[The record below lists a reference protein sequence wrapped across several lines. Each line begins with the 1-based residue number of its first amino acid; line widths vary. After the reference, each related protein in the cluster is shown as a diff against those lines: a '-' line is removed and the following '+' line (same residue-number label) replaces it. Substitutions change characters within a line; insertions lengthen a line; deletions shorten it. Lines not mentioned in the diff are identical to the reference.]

1 MDSLC
6 CAKEF
11 IFVYIYIYI
20 QQALFGIEI
29 MIFFGKLNKLNTYIN
44 WYMIHNNLYKL
55 INYDMLKCD
64 IT

>member
-44 WYMIHNNLYKL
+44 
-55 INYDMLKCD
+55 
-64 IT
+64 